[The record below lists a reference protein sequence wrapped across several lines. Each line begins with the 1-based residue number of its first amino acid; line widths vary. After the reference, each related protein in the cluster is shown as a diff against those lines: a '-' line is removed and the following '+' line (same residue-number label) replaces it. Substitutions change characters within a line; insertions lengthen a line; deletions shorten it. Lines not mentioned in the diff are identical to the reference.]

1 MQVSDKVYVI
11 HYKQIAHKS
20 QIAKA
25 QQEIV
30 SVSLF
35 LTQSAKPTEKSTT
48 LTQKTFQ
55 TSYQQETHPPTFQ
68 VFTSQ
73 ALEWCH
79 FKLPEKLCGLLLSLW
94 FTFSR
99 KWHRFHVTLA
109 DTSKTCQSLLQND
122 HPNEICICLWVIN
135 DTLCT
140 PWNIQYFKI

>member
-48 LTQKTFQ
+48 LTQKTISDFIPAGD
-55 TSYQQETHPPTFQ
+55 TPSN
-68 VFTSQ
+68 
-73 ALEWCH
+73 
-79 FKLPEKLCGLLLSLW
+79 
-94 FTFSR
+94 FSSI
-99 KWHRFHVTLA
+99 H
-109 DTSKTCQSLLQND
+109 
-122 HPNEICICLWVIN
+122 
-135 DTLCT
+135 
-140 PWNIQYFKI
+140 